1 MGASTANNSSGNNN
15 NNNNNN
21 NNQIKDKIVKEVK
34 KEIGLTAVGGLGG
47 QNEGYIAANAPNPLM
62 YGGAASAATKE
73 AMANA
78 GLGTYN
84 EETGSFQN
92 IVGNQIISNANSIM
106 YGGSGGAM
114 GSGDP
119 SGVMSSI
126 PLSKKMLES
135 QNKTKA
141 LAVGALSLAMPG
153 IGKTLMRLDAGKAA
167 LDVKQSDAAYD
178 DYTKGFKAKQEG
190 KKFTSQRNVQGI
202 MNLGLTKGK
211 ESLKEKLGL

>member
-1 MGASTANNSSGNNN
+1 MAAATSTASADREKKEKNQNQQIANEIKEKVKTELGLTTVPNTPPPGTPWSSNDSATSTYAANLSGNNMF
-15 NNNNNN
+15 
-21 NNQIKDKIVKEVK
+21 
-34 KEIGLTAVGGLGG
+34 
-47 QNEGYIAANAPNPLM
+47 M
-62 YGGAASAATKE
+62 YGDEASAATKKY
-73 AMANA
+73 MDKA

-84 EETGSFQN
+84 PDTGSFQN

-106 YGGSGGAM
+106 YGNSGGAM

-153 IGKTLMRLDAGKAA
+153 IGGTLMRLDAGK
-167 LDVKQSDAAYD
+167 
-178 DYTKGFKAKQEG
+178 
-190 KKFTSQRNVQGI
+190 
-202 MNLGLTKGK
+202 
-211 ESLKEKLGL
+211 